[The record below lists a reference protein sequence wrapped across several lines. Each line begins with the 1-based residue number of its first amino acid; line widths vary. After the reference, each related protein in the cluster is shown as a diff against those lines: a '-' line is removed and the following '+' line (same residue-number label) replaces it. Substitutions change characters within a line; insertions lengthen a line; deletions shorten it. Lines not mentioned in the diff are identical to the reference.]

1 MSIKH
6 IIGEFDLDDL
16 DLVIVENIGNLVC
29 PAEFDI
35 GEVLKIALLSVPEG
49 DDKVVKYPLMFSKAD
64 AVVITKY
71 DMIKY
76 FKFDDNEVEKQT
88 LLRNTYSKIFK
99 VDSLKEGGTKK
110 FINWLL
116 KKI

>member
-1 MSIKH
+1 
-6 IIGEFDLDDL
+6 
-16 DLVIVENIGNLVC
+16 
-29 PAEFDI
+29 
-35 GEVLKIALLSVPEG
+35 
-49 DDKVVKYPLMFSKAD
+49 MFSKAD

-88 LLRNTYSKIFK
+88 LLRNPYSKIFK

>member
-1 MSIKH
+1 
-6 IIGEFDLDDL
+6 
-16 DLVIVENIGNLVC
+16 
-29 PAEFDI
+29 
-35 GEVLKIALLSVPEG
+35 
-49 DDKVVKYPLMFSKAD
+49 
-64 AVVITKY
+64 
-71 DMIKY
+71 MIKY

-88 LLRNTYSKIFK
+88 LLRNPYSKIFK